1 MNNNVVRLCL
11 AIAVILS
18 IDFLYLNVRLG
29 DEHVAAKSFDSPE
42 LLSLPLGPKPLIP
55 ENTDSLFSRTYSDA
69 SVESLRDIPVKQK
82 KHERKRIIQ
91 DTFSK
96 GTFFQSKDRYTCT
109 LQPRAAGN
117 GRRYA
122 TSNVGN
128 LATLI
133 VFQSNGASQLQNF
146 MAHHTSVVGTEHVVI
161 VDHQSNRTLADL
173 ETVAL
178 LEKYNTLG
186 SDIWQCDGS
195 FNYKGNM
202 WSEVIHQYTHS
213 SEFVFPL
220 DVDELITVKVKKGIQ
235 AAGTWDQYEDE
246 ILSWNANDFSNSL
259 DALPDSEKPFKFEQG
274 DVLPADC
281 GDPYDKWQYYI
292 GQKLHGVA
300 INKTSVYPTTT
311 ISQFAKGPI
320 HKVKYAGRGTGR
332 IARCIGKAFMRGKD
346 FNQTDKGNHIGATHN
361 YSSRDVQDGCWYKNI
376 STHVP
381 GKGEQ
386 NETVKLPGK
395 GQTSGLFLL
404 HLNALNF
411 EEFLMHALRGASDM
425 NFNQFPN
432 PNPECK
438 DIQTSVHYCQLWNR
452 VMATELNPRKMKAW
466 YREAL
471 CRSIVAYK
479 TPFPINHLFIS

>member
-1 MNNNVVRLCL
+1 MRFNSFYVHAFVTV
-11 AIAVILS
+11 AAVICCFLLAVMNIFLS
-18 IDFLYLNVRLG
+18 FTLDSHTISDTYL
-29 DEHVAAKSFDSPE
+29 
-42 LLSLPLGPKPLIP
+42 
-55 ENTDSLFSRTYSDA
+55 
-69 SVESLRDIPVKQK
+69 ESLMGVPVKQESSK
-82 KHERKRIIQ
+82 DVKQERDEGGAIIQ

-96 GTFFQSKDRYTCT
+96 GTYFQSKDRYTCT

-117 GRRYA
+117 GRRYS
-122 TSNVGN
+122 TSNIGN
-128 LATLI
+128 LATLV
-133 VFQSNGASQLQNF
+133 VFQSNGANQLQNF
-146 MAHHTSVVGTEHVVI
+146 MAHHTRVVGTEYVVI
-161 VDHQSNRTLADL
+161 VDHQSERTLADL
-173 ETVAL
+173 ETAAL
-178 LEKYNTLG
+178 LEKYNLLG

-195 FNYKGNM
+195 FNYKGKM

-281 GDPYDKWQYYI
+281 GDPYDKWQYYV

-311 ISQFAKGPI
+311 ISQYVEGPLQ
-320 HKVKYAGRGTGR
+320 KVKYAGRSMHKK
-332 IARCIGKAFMRGKD
+332 ARCIGKAFMRGKD
-346 FNQTDKGNHIGATHN
+346 FNQTDKGNHIGATHK
-361 YSSRDVQDGCWYKNI
+361 YSFRDVEDGCLKKNI
-376 STHVP
+376 TTHIP
-381 GKGEQ
+381 GKGEKT
-386 NETVKLPGK
+386 ETVGLPGK

-425 NFNQFPN
+425 NFNKFPN

-452 VMATELNPRKMKAW
+452 VMATEFNPRKMKAW
-466 YREAL
+466 YREKI
-471 CRSIVAYK
+471 CRPIVAYK

>member
-1 MNNNVVRLCL
+1 MVFSKLHLPSVAPSKVIVAIVICIL
-11 AIAVILS
+11 AGSNIIYGL
-18 IDFLYLNVRLG
+18 RW
-29 DEHVAAKSFDSPE
+29 
-42 LLSLPLGPKPLIP
+42 
-55 ENTDSLFSRTYSDA
+55 SLFSDTYSDA
-69 SVESLRDIPVKQK
+69 TLESLWGPPLMEN
-82 KHERKRIIQ
+82 ERKRIIQ

-96 GTFFQSKDRYTCT
+96 GTYFQSKDRYTCT

-161 VDHQSNRTLADL
+161 VDHQSDRTLADL

-178 LEKYNTLG
+178 LENYNILG

-195 FNYKGNM
+195 FNYKGKM

-281 GDPYDKWQYYI
+281 GDPYDKWQYYDRE
-292 GQKLHGVA
+292 GKLRGVA
-300 INKTSVYPTTT
+300 INNTSVYSTTM
-311 ISQFAKGPI
+311 ISQYAKRPI
-320 HKVKYAGRGTGR
+320 QEVKYAGRRT
-332 IARCIGKAFMRGKD
+332 ARSAQSSDKVFMRSKD
-346 FNQTDKGNHIGATHN
+346 FSQTDKGNHFGATHK
-361 YSSRDVQDGCWYKNI
+361 YSKRAVQNESRLKNI
-376 STHVP
+376 TTHVP
-381 GKGEQ
+381 GKGER
-386 NETVKLPGK
+386 NETVKLAGK
-395 GQTSGLFLL
+395 DQTSGLFLL
-404 HLNALNF
+404 HLQALNF

-425 NFNQFPN
+425 NYNQFPN
-432 PNPECK
+432 PNPNPECK
-438 DIQTSVHYCQLWNR
+438 RNETSVQYCQLWAKL
-452 VMATELNPRKMKAW
+452 VATEFNPRKMKAW
-466 YREAL
+466 YREKI
-471 CRSIVAYK
+471 CRPIVAYK

>member
-1 MNNNVVRLCL
+1 MRFNSFYVHAFVTV
-11 AIAVILS
+11 AAVICCFLLAVMNIFLS
-18 IDFLYLNVRLG
+18 FTLDSHTISDTYL
-29 DEHVAAKSFDSPE
+29 
-42 LLSLPLGPKPLIP
+42 
-55 ENTDSLFSRTYSDA
+55 
-69 SVESLRDIPVKQK
+69 ESLMGVPVKQESSK
-82 KHERKRIIQ
+82 DVKQERDEGGAIIQ

-96 GTFFQSKDRYTCT
+96 GTYFQSKDRYTCT

-161 VDHQSNRTLADL
+161 VDHQSDRTLADL

-178 LEKYNTLG
+178 LENYNILG

-195 FNYKGNM
+195 FNYKGKM

-220 DVDELITVKVKKGIQ
+220 DVDELITVKVKKGILG
-235 AAGTWDQYEDE
+235 ASAWDQYEDE

-281 GDPYDKWQYYI
+281 GDPYDKWQYYV

-320 HKVKYAGRGTGR
+320 HKVKYAGRRTGR
-332 IARCIGKAFMRGKD
+332 SARCIGKAFMRGKD

-425 NFNQFPN
+425 NYNQFPSPN

-438 DIQTSVHYCQLWNR
+438 RNETSVQYCQLWAKL
-452 VMATELNPRKMKAW
+452 VATEFNPRKMKAW
-466 YREAL
+466 YREKI
-471 CRSIVAYK
+471 CRPIVAYK

>member
-1 MNNNVVRLCL
+1 MYTSKKKKERETHLPFTSSSKVIGVVVICIL
-11 AIAVILS
+11 AGSNIIYGL
-18 IDFLYLNVRLG
+18 RW
-29 DEHVAAKSFDSPE
+29 
-42 LLSLPLGPKPLIP
+42 
-55 ENTDSLFSRTYSDA
+55 SLFSDTYSDA
-69 SVESLRDIPVKQK
+69 TLESLWGPPLMEN
-82 KHERKRIIQ
+82 ERKRIIQ

-96 GTFFQSKDRYTCT
+96 GTYFQSKDRYTCT

-161 VDHQSNRTLADL
+161 VDHQSDRTLADL

-178 LEKYNTLG
+178 LENYNILG

-195 FNYKGNM
+195 FNYKGKM

-281 GDPYDKWQYYI
+281 GDPYDKWQYYDRE
-292 GQKLHGVA
+292 GKLRGVA
-300 INKTSVYPTTT
+300 INNTSVYSTTM
-311 ISQFAKGPI
+311 ISQYAKRPI
-320 HKVKYAGRGTGR
+320 QEVKYAGRGT
-332 IARCIGKAFMRGKD
+332 ARSAQSSDKVFMRSKD
-346 FNQTDKGNHIGATHN
+346 FSQTDKGNHFGATHK
-361 YSSRDVQDGCWYKNI
+361 YSKRAVQNESRLKNI
-376 STHVP
+376 TTHVP
-381 GKGEQ
+381 GKGER
-386 NETVKLPGK
+386 NETVKLAGK
-395 GQTSGLFLL
+395 DQTSGLFLL
-404 HLNALNF
+404 HLQALNF

-425 NFNQFPN
+425 NYNQFPN
-432 PNPECK
+432 PNPNPECK
-438 DIQTSVHYCQLWNR
+438 RNETSVQYCQLWAKL
-452 VMATELNPRKMKAW
+452 VATEFNPRKMKAW
-466 YREAL
+466 YREKI
-471 CRSIVAYK
+471 CRPIVAYK